1 MVDDSRSV
9 EARLSMRCWGDFAL
23 RGEDEVDLRP
33 RGRKPRALLAY
44 LAMHPDMTI
53 GRERLLGLL
62 WGERGEEQAR
72 GSLRQ
77 AIQELK
83 PLANGLGLLRVDR
96 ESLMLDGDRL
106 VTDLDRLN
114 QALQRRELDELIRG
128 LPEPGDRIFADLEGL
143 DSGFDDWLAIERS
156 RQEDALVAL
165 IAEAHMAAVRS
176 GDGRSAR
183 ALETRLRER
192 GAELVLAQVGEES
205 SLLPP
210 ASPTAPVSL
219 TPMVSARRTWL
230 ATATVAVLVLF
241 VALSFAAFA
250 PAGSVNGGGPETSS
264 EVQSLYLSARERLKA
279 RNPTAIEDSRALLE
293 RAVAIDPNYAPAWSQ
308 LALVARLEG
317 NRPGAEGERAR
328 VEALAHARR
337 ALALSPELAEAHGI
351 LGVILGFETA
361 GGRRAI
367 ERAVSLDPNSPE
379 IQYWMGNVHAAQGDH
394 GRALAAFRRAS
405 DLDPSW
411 TYPARQA
418 AQMAI
423 SLGRRDEADTYLRRV
438 EREGSV
444 YDARLLRGLMEL
456 SAGDF
461 SAAAVALGQARASTD
476 DLGKQAM
483 AAYNRAVVLFALG
496 LTEEA
501 QREWASCRLAWAQG
515 RDSELN
521 MPERYAGHL
530 ALRRGELPSAERIA
544 EMNRRRGDERAQVFL
559 REIVEGMVQAGRAD
573 EAVALYD
580 GPDGLLGVSRRSWI
594 AADLPVFA
602 PTIASAL
609 VAVGRHDEA
618 RRILILA
625 DRQIAS
631 SLERSNGVI
640 DAQDWGQAA
649 ATWAMLGR
657 KDLALQA
664 IERAAANGWMNAD
677 LQLEDLPEDIGTE
690 SVFESLRGDRRFESV
705 RQRLNRRLASER
717 AELLRILASA

>member
-1 MVDDSRSV
+1 MIDDSRSA

-44 LAMHPDMTI
+44 LAMHPGMTI

-114 QALQRRELDELIRG
+114 QALQRREMDELIRG

-156 RQEDALVAL
+156 RQEDSLVAL
-165 IAEAHMAAVRS
+165 IAEAHKAALRS

-183 ALETRLRER
+183 SLETRLRER
-192 GAELVLAQVGEES
+192 GAEISFTQVGEEP
-205 SLLPP
+205 LVLPP
-210 ASPTAPVSL
+210 ASPPPTVAAP
-219 TPMVSARRTWL
+219 AGNRRTWL
-230 ATATVAVLVLF
+230 ATAMVVSLVLF

-250 PAGSVNGGGPETSS
+250 PARSVNGGRPETSS
-264 EVQSLYLSARERLKA
+264 EVQSLYLSGRERLKA

-293 RAVAIDPNYAPAWSQ
+293 RAVAIDPNYAPAWAQ

-317 NRPGAEGERAR
+317 NRSGAEGERAR
-328 VEALAHARR
+328 AEALVHARR

-351 LGVILGFETA
+351 LGVILGFETP

-367 ERAVSLDPNSPE
+367 ERAASLDPNSPE
-379 IQYWMGNVHAAQGDH
+379 IQYWLGNVHGAQGDH

-411 TYPARQA
+411 THPARQA
-418 AQMAI
+418 AQLAI
-423 SLGRRDEADTYLRRV
+423 SLGRRGEAETYLRRI
-438 EREGSV
+438 EREGTI

-483 AAYNRAVVLFALG
+483 AVYNRAVILFALG

-544 EMNRRRGDERAQVFL
+544 EINRRRGDERAYVFL
-559 REIVEGMVQAGRAD
+559 REIVESMVQAGRAN

-580 GPDGLLGVSRRSWI
+580 GPDGLLGVSRRSPLTP
-594 AADLPVFA
+594 DLPVFA

-618 RRILILA
+618 RRILILS

-631 SLERSNGVI
+631 SLRRSNGVT
-640 DAQDWGQAA
+640 DAKGWGHAA

-657 KDLALQA
+657 RDLALRA

-677 LQLEDLPEDIGTE
+677 LQLEDLPEDIGGE
-690 SVFESLRGDRRFESV
+690 SVFASLRGDRRFESV
-705 RQRLNRRLASER
+705 RQGLNRRLASEK
-717 AELLRILASA
+717 AEILRILPAA